1 MIVLLIVAVIA
12 YGVVIIIAFTVG
24 EGNISPFK
32 EGVFV
37 DNTSYYIDSDGNKVF
52 VYAKLIVTAIS
63 EEEYL
68 SSYGVNVVK
77 DESKDKTNDYYSLQ
91 LYYGE
96 DKDNL
101 QKIDLIGVSLDT
113 KCDPHEIQYDIGEEE
128 SGILYVYYS
137 KSKASSSHLNVKK

>member
-1 MIVLLIVAVIA
+1 M
-12 YGVVIIIAFTVG
+12 
-24 EGNISPFK
+24 
-32 EGVFV
+32 
-37 DNTSYYIDSDGNKVF
+37 
-52 VYAKLIVTAIS
+52 IVTAIS

-68 SSYGVNVVK
+68 SSNGVNVVK

-113 KCDPHEIQYDIGEEE
+113 KCDPHEIHYDIGEEE